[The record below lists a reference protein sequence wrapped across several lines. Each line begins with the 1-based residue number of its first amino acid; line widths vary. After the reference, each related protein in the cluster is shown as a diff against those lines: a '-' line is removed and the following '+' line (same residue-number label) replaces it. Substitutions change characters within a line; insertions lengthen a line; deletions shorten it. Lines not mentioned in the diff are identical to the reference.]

1 MGEGAMRID
10 RFLWFVRLAKTRS
23 AAQAIAEKGRLRI
36 DGRPID
42 RAHCPVRIG
51 NVLTFAA
58 YDQVR
63 VIRVEALPTRRG
75 PAPEAQ
81 ACYQDLVAG
90 STPAGAV
97 RDPAHVALGEAALEP
112 TIRHRGESQ
121 DPEPSRAAL
130 RNSGS

>member
-1 MGEGAMRID
+1 MRID

-90 STPAGAV
+90 STPVGAM
-97 RDPAHVALGEAALEP
+97 RDPARVALGEAALEP
-112 TIRHRGESQ
+112 TIRHPGESQ

>member
-23 AAQAIAEKGRLRI
+23 AAQAIAEKGHLRI
-36 DGRPID
+36 DGRAID

-58 YDQVR
+58 NDRVR
-63 VIRVEALPTRRG
+63 VIRIEALPTRRG

-81 ACYQDLVAG
+81 ACYQDLIAG
-90 STPAGAV
+90 QTPAGT
-97 RDPAHVALGEAALEP
+97 EADDVGP
-112 TIRHRGESQ
+112 PR
-121 DPEPSRAAL
+121 PS
-130 RNSGS
+130 S